1 MRLRL
6 PRAQRAAT
14 LLLLGTALAGA
25 AQQNGKSAPVPAPA
39 DRLAEAQR
47 REAESDRAERAAAL
61 APLPAPVFTPP
72 PAAQPAAAS
81 PAPPASLSAPAPA
94 AVTAP
99 RAQPPPLTEEQ
110 IYNTALT
117 QIQVRSL
124 PAARQTLTEF
134 SRLFPNSRRRPNAAF
149 WQAEIDFLEEHWSL
163 AREGFLGVT
172 KNFPD
177 HPKAAD
183 SLYKAAL
190 CSLKM
195 SDKPSAIGLLSDVLR
210 RFPASEAALLAE
222 KKLAELT
229 KRT

>member
-1 MRLRL
+1 MRLHL
-6 PRAQRAAT
+6 PHAKRAAA
-14 LLLLGTALAGA
+14 LLLLGTALAAA
-25 AQQNGKSAPVPAPA
+25 AQQNGKSAPAQA
-39 DRLAEAQR
+39 ERLAEAQR

-72 PAAQPAAAS
+72 PATQPAVVS
-81 PAPPASLSAPAPA
+81 PAPPASLPASAPAPA
-94 AVTAP
+94 AVAAP

-117 QIQVRSL
+117 QIQLRSL
-124 PAARQTLTEF
+124 PAARQTLAEF

-190 CSLKM
+190 CSLKR
-195 SDKPSAIGLLSDVLR
+195 SDKQSAIGLLSDVLR